1 MFEIRLTLFPVS
13 QRPNV
18 TVNQEAETN
27 YTMIILLLL
36 LGIDKNRPAR
46 TTKREGAGAG
56 KSDPMAK
63 ECCPPPLSK
72 YKCVSS
78 YQRTVQK
85 G

>member
-1 MFEIRLTLFPVS
+1 MFKIRLTLFPIS

-27 YTMIILLLL
+27 YTMIILRLL

-46 TTKREGAGAG
+46 TTKGAGAG

-72 YKCVSS
+72 YKCVSN